1 MQPTFV
7 LVHGAFANSFSFA
20 PLQAELGL
28 LGHRSVA
35 VDLPGHG
42 FAADF
47 PRAYQAPQDPEA
59 LATAPGSIRGATL
72 ADNAAYL
79 IGILERARRNGPVIL
94 VSHSR
99 GGITATAAA
108 NARPELIDRLVYVSA
123 WCPVALDAG
132 AYYAEPEMA
141 TVDTASLAAAMAGNP
156 AELGLLRTNFRTADP
171 TALAA
176 FKAAFLAD
184 GTDQEFLAFLNTFQP
199 DESLDA
205 GTSADRAQAA
215 TWGRIPKTY
224 VRLTD
229 DTSLPL
235 ALQDRLIR
243 EGDELTPDNPYD
255 VRTLAGSH
263 LKWLVAPAPAA
274 RLLGELAALLDAPE
288 GLDLAGTGA
297 PPTGTELPVHH

>member
-42 FAADF
+42 FEATF
-47 PRAYQAPQDPEA
+47 TRAYQTPQDAEG
-59 LATAPGSIRGATL
+59 LATAPGSIKGVTL
-72 ADNAAYL
+72 ADNVAHL
-79 IGILERARRNGPVIL
+79 IGILERAKQNGPVIL

-108 NARPELIDRLVYVSA
+108 NARPDLIDRIVYVSA
-123 WCPVALDAG
+123 WCPVRLEVGD
-132 AYYAEPEMA
+132 YYAEPEMA
-141 TVDTASLAAAMAGNP
+141 GVDPAAFASALAGNP
-156 AELGLLRTNFRTADP
+156 AELGVLRVNFRTANPDS
-171 TALAA
+171 LAA
-176 FKAAFLAD
+176 FRAAFLAD
-184 GTDQEFLAFLNTFQP
+184 GTDEQFLTFLNTFQP
-199 DESLDA
+199 DENLDV
-205 GTSADRAQAA
+205 GGPADRAQAA

-224 VRLTD
+224 IRLAD
-229 DTSLPL
+229 DACMPL
-235 ALQDRLIR
+235 AIQDRLIR

-263 LKWLVAPAPAA
+263 LKWLVDPAPAA
-274 RLLGELAALLDAPE
+274 RVLGELAAL
-288 GLDLAGTGA
+288 AG
-297 PPTGTELPVHH
+297 